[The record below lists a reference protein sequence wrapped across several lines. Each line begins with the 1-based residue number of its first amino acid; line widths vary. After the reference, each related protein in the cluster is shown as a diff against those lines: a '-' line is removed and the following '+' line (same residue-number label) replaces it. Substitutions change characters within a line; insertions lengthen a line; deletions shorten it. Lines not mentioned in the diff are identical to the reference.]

1 MISFSTWHFLPI
13 KKLNETAMAWKASMF
28 FCCMDFPT
36 WSHLAKLCCAC
47 FPRDRVGALYCQARL
62 SLKFVNVF
70 VCDCIAVSRTY
81 RLNSRSCPCCFP
93 CLSFKFVIAFVL
105 RAVSHTY
112 RLNSRC
118 VRAPYCFPYR
128 LFSLYCF
135 PRAVDKGFR

>member
-1 MISFSTWHFLPI
+1 
-13 KKLNETAMAWKASMF
+13 MAWKASMF

-62 SLKFVNVF
+62 SLKFLNVF
-70 VCDCIAVSRTY
+70 VCDFIAVSRTY

-93 CLSFKFVIAFVL
+93 CLSFKFAIAFVL
-105 RAVSHTY
+105 RIVFPIDLI
-112 RLNSRC
+112 RDP
-118 VRAPYCFPYR
+118 VRA
-128 LFSLYCF
+128 LYCF